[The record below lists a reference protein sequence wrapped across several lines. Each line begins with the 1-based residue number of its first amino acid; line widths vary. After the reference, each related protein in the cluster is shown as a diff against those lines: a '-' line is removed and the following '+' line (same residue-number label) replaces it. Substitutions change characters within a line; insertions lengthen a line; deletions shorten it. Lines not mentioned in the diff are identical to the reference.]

1 MKYEK
6 QFEEFLKSDL
16 FESKIK
22 VIKEIIEQHFEDSFL
37 FSLEE
42 VIKKIRGSFSS
53 PVDVALSN
61 IYSEEA
67 ISRLIE
73 ENKIVKVKNSYI
85 LMKQFKKNYEFMNT
99 FNDLSK
105 KEKND
110 LVSKVLINKL

>member
-16 FESKIK
+16 FRSKVKI
-22 VIKEIIEQHFEDSFL
+22 IMNIIEQYFENSFL
-37 FSLEE
+37 FDLSD
-42 VIKKIRGSFSS
+42 VIEKVKGSFTSHI
-53 PVDVALSN
+53 DVSLSN

-67 ISRLIE
+67 ISKLIE
-73 ENKIVKVKNSYI
+73 ENKIVKIKNSYI
-85 LMKQFKKNYEFMNT
+85 LMKQFKKNYEFMNI